1 VLYEKEDMKKYLNG
15 KIVIRKTV
23 ADKLIKISKHLGDQ
37 YPHIGLRVVYAFRS
51 LDIQQNDFHK
61 RYEILKQEHPEMEDA
76 ELIEL
81 PHRNVAVPD
90 VAGYPTGGAE
100 DITLFHIET
109 GEEIDMGSS
118 IADYRM
124 KKYYK
129 ISPNQLENCL
139 LLDSFM
145 TRERF
150 APFLGEGLHFSY
162 EDSKWAHYYKQ
173 LHAIYEQKQANQILF
188 SFREVY

>member
-1 VLYEKEDMKKYLNG
+1 
-15 KIVIRKTV
+15 
-23 ADKLIKISKHLGDQ
+23 
-37 YPHIGLRVVYAFRS
+37 
-51 LDIQQNDFHK
+51 
-61 RYEILKQEHPEMEDA
+61 MEDA

-81 PHRNVAVPD
+81 THRNVAVPD
-90 VAGYPTGGAE
+90 VAGHPTGGAV
-100 DITLFHIET
+100 DITLFHIEI

-118 IADYRM
+118 IADYST

-129 ISPNQLENCL
+129 MSPEISPEQLENRL

-150 APFLGEGLHFSY
+150 APFLGEGLHFSC